1 MAISGKDR
9 KILWGRSGSRCAIC
23 RRPLVAAKTTQDAEA
38 VVGDEAHIAAQSDGG
53 PRFGD
58 LPDGVDVD
66 AYDNLILLCRV
77 DHKKV
82 DDQPRHFTAEKL
94 RQVKREHEHW
104 VAARLDEPEIPGLY
118 DPVHGPL
125 PMAPL
130 TTGALV
136 WQYIVGAEAWYLD
149 GPHDGDAAA
158 EAVDLADEFLQVCS
172 DYLDVAT
179 TINEQSRQAVRDAI
193 RHLQEYLPRLAEHGL
208 LVLGA
213 KQVRSA
219 PGRPSILFDVV
230 FLTVIRADD
239 PGLRLAEPDS

>member
-58 LPDGVDVD
+58 LPDSVDVD

-77 DHKKV
+77 DHKTV
-82 DDQPRHFTAEKL
+82 DDQPRHFTAAKL
-94 RQVKREHEHW
+94 RLIKQSHEAW
-104 VAARLDEPEIPGLY
+104 VAGRLDEPDIPGLY
-118 DPVHGPL
+118 DPVRGPL
-125 PMAPL
+125 PMTPL

-136 WQYIVGAEAWYLD
+136 WQHIVGAHASFLD
-149 GPHDGDAAA
+149 GPSDGEAAT

-172 DYLDVAT
+172 DYLDIASS
-179 TINEQSRQAVRDAI
+179 INEQGRQGVRDAM

-208 LVLGA
+208 LVFGA

-219 PGRPSILFDVV
+219 PGQPSILFDVV
-230 FLTVIRADD
+230 FLTVIRADH
-239 PGLRLAEPDS
+239 PGIRLAEPDS